1 VINNRP
7 LLNRSLSFIKL
18 KEQAYMILV
27 QIFHLLK
34 YGCCN
39 LIYTYVLNT
48 TKLVPG
54 TSEVT
59 VTAAGTDD
67 KKGNL
72 GCKVDLNASAIL
84 IGVICPDS
92 NLYISG

>member
-7 LLNRSLSFIKL
+7 LLNRSLSFVNL

-27 QIFHLLK
+27 QILHPLK
-34 YGCCN
+34 CGCCN
-39 LIYTYVLNT
+39 LIHTYVLNT

-54 TSEVT
+54 TSEFT
-59 VTAAGTDD
+59 VTAAGTGD

-72 GCKVDLNASAIL
+72 GCNVDLDASAIL